1 MTRTTFQII
10 KTTSD
15 LRGEIVKR
23 EIHCLCNSEERCIA
37 ELRRMHLAE
46 WIGYPT
52 LDKVLGNRV
61 LVVDTEDAMV
71 VYSINAVEHIVVKR
85 PPKRYVLVP
94 QRGRVWEGKSY
105 TDYGEALAEKMRL
118 ERLTGEKYIIAK

>member
-1 MTRTTFQII
+1 MKRTTFQII

-15 LRGEIVKR
+15 LSGAILGS
-23 EIHCLCNSEERCIA
+23 EIHCLCDSEPRCVA
-37 ELRRMHLAE
+37 ELQRMYNAE

-61 LVVDTEDAMV
+61 LVVDTEDSMV
-71 VYSINAVEHIVVKR
+71 VYSIKAVEHIVVKR